1 METNAC
7 PGAGE
12 DVEAVLARLQTQAV
26 ENANLKDRQA
36 KLEQD
41 QQVISVFVLCRGT
54 PQRGQQTRKSF
65 ACKHPNREM
74 KCVKIRL
81 HLMFA
86 HFQCT
91 V

>member
-36 KLEQD
+36 KLEKD
-41 QQVISVFVLCRGT
+41 QQVVSVFILCPGT
-54 PQRGQQTRKSF
+54 HQRGQQTR
-65 ACKHPNREM
+65 M
-74 KCVKIRL
+74 KFVKIRL

-86 HFQCT
+86 RFQCT